1 LINLTLADI
10 IIITD
15 SIINEIDVYFPTFIY
30 SSVMLHVFVK
40 YAVLGDVLCPDC
52 KRKKV
57 VKDHDVEKHNNID
70 INKSKIFSI
79 Y

>member
-1 LINLTLADI
+1 
-10 IIITD
+10 
-15 SIINEIDVYFPTFIY
+15 
-30 SSVMLHVFVK
+30 MLHVFVK